1 MTKRPERLSTDDLKF
16 LFGLLSKA
24 DDEAIEEIDAGGDN
38 KAAAIE
44 TRKRITRIKL
54 ALIDLDKPVNE

>member
-1 MTKRPERLSTDDLKF
+1 MTERPECLSKEDLKF

-24 DDEAIEEIDAGGDN
+24 DDEAIEEIDEGGDH

-44 TRKRITRIKL
+44 TRKMISRIRL
-54 ALIDLDKPVNE
+54 ALIDLDKPTKE